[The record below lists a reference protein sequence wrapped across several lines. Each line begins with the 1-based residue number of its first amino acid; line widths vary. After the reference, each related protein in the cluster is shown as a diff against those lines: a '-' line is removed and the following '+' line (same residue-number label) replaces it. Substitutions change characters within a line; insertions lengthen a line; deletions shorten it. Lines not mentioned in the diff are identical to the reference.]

1 MIFDIRNN
9 AGGDV
14 EAVGVIL
21 DQLLPAGNLIGT
33 IDKEGKIEF
42 QIQSDANEQ
51 NIPMA
56 VLVNDGTSGAAE
68 LFASAIK
75 DFRKGGIIGET
86 TAGKGTKNKVFPLS
100 DGSAIVI
107 SIANYVTMNGQ
118 SFTDL
123 GISPTEAVT
132 LEEEQRK
139 LLNRRAL
146 DPVADPQLQA
156 AITFLGGTVSSEQ
169 EESEGSEID
178 TSSVVEDMEESQ

>member
-1 MIFDIRNN
+1 MEEFQQEVDNLLEQGVSSLIFDIRNN

-14 EAVGVIL
+14 EAVGEIL

-42 QIQSDANEQ
+42 QIQSDANEL

-86 TAGKGTKNKVFPLS
+86 TAG
-100 DGSAIVI
+100 
-107 SIANYVTMNGQ
+107 
-118 SFTDL
+118 
-123 GISPTEAVT
+123 
-132 LEEEQRK
+132 
-139 LLNRRAL
+139 
-146 DPVADPQLQA
+146 
-156 AITFLGGTVSSEQ
+156 
-169 EESEGSEID
+169 
-178 TSSVVEDMEESQ
+178 